1 MIHYTFEM
9 AFFSLL
15 REKMY
20 HKKRKKAF
28 YDTLVWANRRDV
40 S

>member
-9 AFFSLL
+9 AFFHYS
-15 REKMY
+15 EKKCIM
-20 HKKRKKAF
+20 KKEKKLY